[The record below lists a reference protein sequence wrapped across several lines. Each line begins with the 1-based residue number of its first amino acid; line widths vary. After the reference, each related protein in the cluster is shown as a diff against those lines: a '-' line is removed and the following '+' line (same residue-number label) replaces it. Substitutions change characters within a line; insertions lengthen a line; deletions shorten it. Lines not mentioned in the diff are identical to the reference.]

1 MERTIEIVK
10 QEMLDYNG
18 KKTTKGY
25 RVLKE
30 ELSALESVKTPLGL
44 GDVVESIT
52 QATGIKKVVEVVSE
66 ALDIDCGCSE
76 RKESWNKIN
85 IQSIKKLFKRSNVN
99 EISEEDYEY
108 LCKYFEGGMPS
119 IVTSQDQRDL
129 HKVYKNVFNLIK
141 EPTSCAPCIRGTVK
155 ELYDL
160 YLLNSK

>member
-1 MERTIEIVK
+1 MRTIEIVR
-10 QEMLDYNG
+10 QEMLDYKG

-25 RVLKE
+25 RLLKE

-66 ALDIDCGCSE
+66 ALDIDCGCEE
-76 RKESWNKIN
+76 RKKAWNEIN
-85 IQSIKKLFKRSNVN
+85 LQSIKKLFRRSNVN
-99 EISEEDYEY
+99 ELSEQDYEY

-129 HKVYKNVFNLIK
+129 HKIYKNVFNVIK
-141 EPTSCAPCIRGTVK
+141 PNSSCSPCVKTTVE
-155 ELYDL
+155 ELYKL
-160 YLLNSK
+160 YKLNSK